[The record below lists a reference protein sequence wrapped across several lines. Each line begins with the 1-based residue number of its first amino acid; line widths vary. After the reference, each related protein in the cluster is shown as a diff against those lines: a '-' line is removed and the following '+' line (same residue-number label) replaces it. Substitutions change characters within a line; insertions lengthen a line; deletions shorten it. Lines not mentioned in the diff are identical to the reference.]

1 MFSCAGLCIKKK
13 NPVFTQQHSSVW
25 YLVEVHSL
33 SPQLVQP
40 LKQSLL
46 ACYVLP
52 KVLFSQCF

>member
-1 MFSCAGLCIKKK
+1 MCRTVHKKK
-13 NPVFTQQHSSVW
+13 KIPVFTQQHSSVW